1 MEPEH
6 MKYKKGDRIN
16 GVKVQLQ
23 VVGEMFQGV
32 DEGDESIK
40 RSMS

>member
-6 MKYKKGDRIN
+6 MKYKKRGRIN
-16 GVKVQLQ
+16 GVKVQLR
-23 VVGEMFQGV
+23 VVGEIFQGV
-32 DEGDESIK
+32 DERDESIK